1 MAEGDAADG
10 EESDVEREAGCGA
23 GVPGDEKVA
32 EVEREEEDVD
42 ACEDDLRDD
51 AQSVGPGARG
61 RSRDRSGVRRRR
73 NQCFGG
79 GRRLLGQGR
88 GGGAHG
94 RKCGVAGP

>member
-32 EVEREEEDVD
+32 EVEGEEEGVD
-42 ACEDDLRDD
+42 ACEDDQRDG

-61 RSRDRSGVRRRR
+61 RSRDRSGGRRRR
-73 NQCFGG
+73 IWCPGG

-88 GGGAHG
+88 AGGAHG
-94 RKCGVAGP
+94 RKCGASGS